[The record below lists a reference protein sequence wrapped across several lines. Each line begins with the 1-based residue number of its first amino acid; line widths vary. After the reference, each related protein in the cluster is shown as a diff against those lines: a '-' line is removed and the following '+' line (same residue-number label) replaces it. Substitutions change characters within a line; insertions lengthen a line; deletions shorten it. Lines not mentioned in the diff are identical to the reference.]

1 MIDEV
6 LAQQFAAAFV
16 EDGVDIGGV
25 GSRINVVESAF
36 AAQFVQA
43 SDALSAALRFGADQI
58 KFGDA
63 RHDHGVLAGLAA
75 GVLVQAV
82 RTGDIDDAHL
92 LARIVGAEQLH
103 GRGGQ
108 PVYALPLVGMAVGV
122 EQVADV
128 DRRLFGDIL
137 EGENNFGVG
146 LLPENLVERIELV
159 RPRRNEILGQTRRLG
174 HLALRK
180 HHAGLERQRGV
191 ARHVVVA
198 FAGVEQRSR
207 RVEVLLDQRPDI
219 GGRAAGQLVER
230 VFAQQRHAAPARHEA
245 EIDIGPE
252 IVRFASGAD
261 ADFRIGEL
269 RRHGQQVV
277 DLIERAVIA
286 VPAVD
291 DCRIQRAER
300 RIDDVDRIV
309 VGLGD
314 VAAQNV
320 AHDERASLR
329 LVLHTVIHAQTQR
342 RQILLGYGLRRNG
355 RMRILVEHI
364 RAGAC
369 EAEGAEQ

>member
-1 MIDEV
+1 
-6 LAQQFAAAFV
+6 
-16 EDGVDIGGV
+16 
-25 GSRINVVESAF
+25 
-36 AAQFVQA
+36 
-43 SDALSAALRFGADQI
+43 
-58 KFGDA
+58 
-63 RHDHGVLAGLAA
+63 
-75 GVLVQAV
+75 
-82 RTGDIDDAHL
+82 
-92 LARIVGAEQLH
+92 
-103 GRGGQ
+103 
-108 PVYALPLVGMAVGV
+108 MAVGV
-122 EQVADV
+122 EQVADI

-180 HHAGLERQRGV
+180 HHAGLERQCGV

-320 AHDERASLR
+320 AHDERAGLR

-342 RQILLGYGLRRNG
+342 RQILFGYGLRRNG